1 MPLPTAPERISAFA
15 QTAARRGADQLTRV
29 EAACYSAGK
38 IEIQRILGREDLT
51 QADKQAILAGKAK
64 KFYGVA

>member
-1 MPLPTAPERISAFA
+1 
-15 QTAARRGADQLTRV
+15 V